1 MISQEDITTLKN
13 DGIPTPTKPTPHKIS
28 MVEGIMNRI
37 NVIRKIVAITILMLI
52 MSIVYYTT
60 MNDTVT
66 KVMGSGDIWNSLL
79 FSWISSVG
87 LFGDKSIRETS
98 GVKAKVIVLCH
109 TTLTLFMIALL

>member
-52 MSIVYYTT
+52 MSV
-60 MNDTVT
+60 N
-66 KVMGSGDIWNSLL
+66 
-79 FSWISSVG
+79 
-87 LFGDKSIRETS
+87 
-98 GVKAKVIVLCH
+98 
-109 TTLTLFMIALL
+109 